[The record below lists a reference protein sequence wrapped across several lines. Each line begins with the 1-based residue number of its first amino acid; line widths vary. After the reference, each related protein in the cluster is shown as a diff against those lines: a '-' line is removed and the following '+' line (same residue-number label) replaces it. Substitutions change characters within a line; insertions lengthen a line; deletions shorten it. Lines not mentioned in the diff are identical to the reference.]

1 MLQAQGKKKYTLAN
15 ILESMHKQSSVEIPH
30 SELRDVLERLV
41 AEGVLRVSPGEHAYI
56 ML

>member
-15 ILESMHKQSSVEIPH
+15 IVESMHKQSSVEIPH

>member
-1 MLQAQGKKKYTLAN
+1 MLQAQGKKKYTFAN
-15 ILESMHKQSSVEIPH
+15 ILEGMQKQSSVEIPH
-30 SELRDVLERLV
+30 SELREVLEILV